1 MPILEIIKFP
11 HPVLRRRAKEITEID
26 ERIVKLAREMAE
38 TMYKA
43 PGIGLA
49 APQVGVSERL
59 IVVDLSSGEENDSLI
74 TIINPEII
82 TAEGEIEFEEGC
94 LSVPDLNEKVTRNSR
109 VIVRGLNL
117 EGQEIEIEGHELMA
131 IALQHEID
139 HLDGVLFIDH
149 LSRGKRTRYMDRRKK
164 ELARADKEP

>member
-1 MPILEIIKFP
+1 MPILEIIQFP

-59 IVVDLSSGEENDSLI
+59 IVVDLSSGEEKDGLI
-74 TIINPEII
+74 TIVNPEIVL
-82 TAEGEIEFEEGC
+82 AEGEIEFEEGC
-94 LSVPDLNEKVTRNSR
+94 LSVPDLNEKVTRSDR
-109 VIVRGLNL
+109 VVVRGLDL
-117 EGQEIEIEGHELMA
+117 EGKEIEIEGHELMA
-131 IALQHEID
+131 VALQHEID
-139 HLDGVLFIDH
+139 HLDGVLFIDRI
-149 LSRGKRTRYMDRRKK
+149 SRLKRSRYITRRKK
-164 ELARADKEP
+164 DLAHADKEP